1 MGIGSKTQVDGLD
14 LNKDSTRHCN
24 KRKAAKCK
32 YRYRWETDLGGGKW
46 GGGVLSRLILFS

>member
-46 GGGVLSRLILFS
+46 VGGEVLAD